1 MREERN
7 IMDINQLLAQFTG
20 ASQQQMGQVDQQMQR
35 MEQDTARIQGLL
47 TTNEAEAAELIQA
60 SAQAAGQEAQV
71 IYQAAKAKEAYTAIA
86 GMNPEDANNQFV
98 QSVAAYDESERV
110 RQELEQQRAGLMRK
124 AEGMASVNLLDNP
137 LEYLFA
143 QLALPTVAAQHNS
156 VLNQEVE
163 VTQRRDS
170 ASRNIAA
177 RAEMIRQKDSLI
189 AVNSADT
196 VLEINTAKAKNATR
210 AAQIELRQATADNIS
225 KIGARSLDMYRLGSD
240 KFNIQSDLLNKGMQL
255 EQWKLQ
261 REAAAAAAADRKE
274 AAALRTKDAKDKD
287 EMEAILN
294 ERLAAA
300 SYALG
305 YKEPFTV
312 LSIKLLDKDKQDN
325 LVSVAM
331 SGQFGQNLPSALTT
345 VRNSGQLGAIVQ
357 TNPGMG
363 KGIEYLANGLRSYAD
378 VVTREITLGKLPKNT
393 DVAKEAG
400 TAYEFELASSMGQY
414 TAPNSLSSAK
424 WDANGVFNPYK
435 PQYLVLADQQAGGK
449 LPELDGNVALAA
461 VTTLRSQL
469 GPNDNNLRGKDMQ
482 NLVGSL
488 VAQVAKGS
496 VPLDVAARD
505 LASLHQVA
513 AAKNLQMFNYTQLGL
528 PQQTS
533 AIVSLPPVTAFG
545 NPYKMDLMN
554 PADVKLNLAKM
565 VREQRVGAIGLGMES
580 SFQGRG
586 ITARDLFVPRPEA
599 TPPQQ

>member
-1 MREERN
+1 
-7 IMDINQLLAQFTG
+7 MDINNLLAQFTG
-20 ASQQQMGQVDQQMQR
+20 ASQQQMGQVDQQLQR
-35 MEQDTARIQGLL
+35 MESDTQRITNLL
-47 TTNEAEAAELIQA
+47 TTNEQEAAQVIQA
-60 SAQAAGQEAQV
+60 AAQTAGQEAQV
-71 IYQAAKAKEAYTAIA
+71 VYRTAKAKEAYTAVA

-98 QSVAAYDESERV
+98 QSVAAYDEAERT
-110 RQELEQQRAGLMRK
+110 RTTLEQQRAGLMRQ
-124 AEGMASVNLLDNP
+124 AEGMAGVNLLDNP
-137 LEYLFA
+137 VEYLFA
-143 QLALPTVAAQHNS
+143 QLALPTVAAKHNS
-156 VLNQEVE
+156 ILNQETE
-163 VTQRRDS
+163 VIARRDA

-196 VLEINTAKAKNATR
+196 MLGINKAKAENATR
-210 AAQIELRQATADNIS
+210 AANIELRQATADNIS
-225 KIGARSLDMYRLGSD
+225 KIGARSLDMYRLGND
-240 KFNIQSDLLNKGMQL
+240 KFQIQSDLLNKGIQL

-261 REAAAAAAADRKE
+261 REAAAAAAADRRE
-274 AAALRTKDAKDKD
+274 AASLRLKDAKQKD
-287 EMEAILN
+287 EMEAVLN

-312 LSIKLLDKDKQDN
+312 LSIKLLDKAKQDN

-331 SGQFGQNLPSALTT
+331 SGQFGENLPEALKT

-363 KGIEYLANGLRSYAD
+363 KGIEYMANGLRSYAD
-378 VVTREITLGKLPKNT
+378 VVTREIGAGRLPKNT

-400 TAYEFELASSMGQY
+400 VAYEFELASSMGQY
-414 TAPNSLSSAK
+414 TAPNSLSSSK
-424 WDANGVFNPYK
+424 WDGNGVFNPYK

-449 LPELDGNVALAA
+449 LPELDGNVALAT
-461 VTTLRSQL
+461 VNTLRQQL
-469 GPNDNNLRGKDMQ
+469 GPTDNNLRGKDMQ

-488 VAQVAKGS
+488 VAQVASGKL
-496 VPLDVAARD
+496 PLDVATRD
-505 LASLHQVA
+505 LVRLHQVA

-533 AIVSLPPVTAFG
+533 TIVSLPPVTTFG

-565 VREQRVGAIGLGMES
+565 VREQRVGAVGLGVGS
-580 SFQGRG
+580 SFGGRG
-586 ITARDLFVPRPEA
+586 VTASDLFTPRPTA
-599 TPPQQ
+599 TPPQ

>member
-1 MREERN
+1 
-7 IMDINQLLAQFTG
+7 MDINQLLAQFTG

-505 LASLHQVA
+505 LVRLHQVA

>member
-1 MREERN
+1 
-7 IMDINQLLAQFTG
+7 MDINQLLAQFTG

-98 QSVAAYDESERV
+98 QSVAAYDEAERV

-143 QLALPTVAAQHNS
+143 QLALPTVVAQHNS

-196 VLEINTAKAKNATR
+196 MLEINNAKAKNATR

-505 LASLHQVA
+505 LVRLHQVA

>member
-1 MREERN
+1 
-7 IMDINQLLAQFTG
+7 MDINQLLAQFTG